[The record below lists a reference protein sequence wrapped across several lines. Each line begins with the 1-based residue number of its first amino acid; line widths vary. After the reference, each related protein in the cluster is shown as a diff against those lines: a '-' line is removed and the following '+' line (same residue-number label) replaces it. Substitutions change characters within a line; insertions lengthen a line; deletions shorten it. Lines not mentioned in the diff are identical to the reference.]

1 MHYGVDRERSSDDST
16 RKADVRANRY
26 IHTHSEP
33 VLCRTYFSR
42 PPVRACTVYSRAG
55 PAGQEFPG
63 TQAWREIIIITC
75 ARRARKASVGDVRLG
90 P

>member
-1 MHYGVDRERSSDDST
+1 MTVQEKQMYGQTDIYT
-16 RKADVRANRY
+16 RTASQCFAGR
-26 IHTHSEP
+26 IS
-33 VLCRTYFSR
+33 LGL
-42 PPVRACTVYSRAG
+42 PVRACTVYSRAG